1 MQNESDKTRPNEAR
15 ATMPRRRKDPENMT
29 AEEELLSVLD
39 WAKRMQL
46 FNIAAALR
54 RVLTKLKAE
63 AK

>member
-1 MQNESDKTRPNEAR
+1 
-15 ATMPRRRKDPENMT
+15 MPRRHKDTENMT